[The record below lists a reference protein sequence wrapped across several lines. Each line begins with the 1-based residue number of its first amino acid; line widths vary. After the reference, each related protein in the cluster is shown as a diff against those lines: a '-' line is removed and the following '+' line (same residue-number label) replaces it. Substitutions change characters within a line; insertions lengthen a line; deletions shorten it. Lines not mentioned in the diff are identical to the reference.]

1 MEQDGVI
8 GTIPAQPRRA
18 RAAAAESAP
27 PASWWRERGR
37 TIAVP
42 YLFLAPFLL
51 LFLVFTILP
60 LFYAL
65 NLSVFRDTLVG
76 GRQFAGLENYVQAFE
91 DRKFWA
97 GVSNMLLFG
106 LMQMPVMLGMA
117 LILALILDSGVAW
130 GRSFFRVAFYLP
142 HVVPTVLAALI
153 WGYLYGPAFGPFTQ
167 LAQWAGFPAPSFLSD
182 TWMLPSLAN
191 IVTWEYT
198 GYNMIILFAALQA
211 VPRELEEAAVM
222 DGASALR
229 YAVSIKIP
237 LIKPAL
243 LLTIIFSII
252 GTLQLF
258 SEPQLMKA
266 IAPHVV
272 GDNYTPNVYA
282 YSLAFTNQEY
292 NYSAAVSFV
301 LGAVVGVISYV
312 FMWFATRRKGPV

>member
-1 MEQDGVI
+1 MQQDGVFGPI
-8 GTIPAQPRRA
+8 TGQGRRVQTSQSDHSL
-18 RAAAAESAP
+18 RAN
-27 PASWWRERGR
+27 WWHERGAK
-37 TIAVP
+37 IVVP
-42 YLFLAPFLL
+42 YLFLAPFLI

-60 LFYAL
+60 LAYAL

-76 GRQFAGLENYVQAFE
+76 GRQFAGVENYVAVFG
-91 DRKFWA
+91 DAKFWE
-97 GVSNMLLFG
+97 GVTNMLLFG
-106 LMQMPVMLGMA
+106 IMQMPVMLGMA
-117 LILALILDSGVAW
+117 LVLALILDSGVAW
-130 GRSFFRVAFYLP
+130 GRSFFRIAFYLP
-142 HVVPTVLAALI
+142 HVVPTVLAALV

-167 LAQWAGFPAPSFLSD
+167 LAQWIGFSAPNFLSD

-211 VPRELEEAAVM
+211 VPRELEEAAVI
-222 DGASALR
+222 DGASSLR
-229 YAVSIKIP
+229 YAIAVKIP

-243 LLTIIFSII
+243 LLTVIFSII

-301 LGAVVGVISYV
+301 LGALVGVISYV
-312 FMWFATRRKGPV
+312 FMWLTTRRGVHA